1 MTRKQWIR
9 NHMTTVEAAPCRFPS
24 IWFFMAWAVSLLRP

>member
-9 NHMTTVEAAPCRFPS
+9 NHMTTVEAAPCRFPW
-24 IWFFMAWAVSLLRP
+24 IWSLAVWAVGLLRP